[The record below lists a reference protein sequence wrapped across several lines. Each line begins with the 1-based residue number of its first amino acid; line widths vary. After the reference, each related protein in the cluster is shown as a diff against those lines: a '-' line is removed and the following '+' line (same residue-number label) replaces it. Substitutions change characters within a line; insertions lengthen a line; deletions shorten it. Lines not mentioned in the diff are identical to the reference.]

1 MCTNLYTQIMYVWF
15 YCLGNIAL
23 SAFIQLV
30 QLKYGMLEPEISHQC
45 LHQNPFTA
53 SLLHVL

>member
-1 MCTNLYTQIMYVWF
+1 MYVWF